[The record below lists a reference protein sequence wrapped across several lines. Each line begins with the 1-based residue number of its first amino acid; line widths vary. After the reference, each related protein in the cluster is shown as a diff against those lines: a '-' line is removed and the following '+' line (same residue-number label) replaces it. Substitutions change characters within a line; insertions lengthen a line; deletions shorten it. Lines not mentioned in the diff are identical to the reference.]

1 MGEFDVRKWNN
12 ARRLAAVNEN
22 KHSAEKD
29 APSDEERYFDSML
42 EAIRELNLDEDLF
55 STLKGQRNNILRKML
70 SMKMDA
76 SFNSFGM
83 SEGAMDR
90 DQIAQSEFG
99 MDYEQ
104 LGRGEKEWVDD
115 EYEKDTHHK

>member
-1 MGEFDVRKWNN
+1 MEFDVRKWNN

-90 DQIAQSEFG
+90 DQIAQKLFG
-99 MDYEQ
+99 KDCTHLDAEQ
-104 LGRGEKEWVDD
+104 LKKVDT